1 MNAPSE
7 LALFFGRFHPVLVH
21 LPIGL
26 IILLAFLEAISRIP
40 KFKHASA
47 NNGLILALGAPL
59 SVVAAILGLLL
70 SQEGG
75 YDPKLLQLHQW
86 TGIATAVGFVVAAL
100 LYRLNLLKA
109 YRFSIYGSFVVLLV
123 ASHFGGSLT
132 HGSDYLVRYAPG
144 PFRNYFAKQR
154 SAAPAA
160 AEKSGTWLEQPVFA
174 RVVHPILEDKCS
186 ACHGPEKAKGGL
198 RVDSYESLMK
208 GGEYGPAIRAGKA
221 SDSDLVKRML
231 LPIDDDDHMP
241 PDGKPQPD
249 KDEIALIRWWV
260 DSGAKM
266 DATVEALNPPAGI
279 KSILAKRFGPPPGAP
294 PETAPAGASP
304 KPADQVTNLV
314 SQLANEL
321 DIPITF
327 LGQREPW
334 LHANPSIAGQRF
346 GDAELSKLAALGP
359 NLRWLDLGGT
369 AVTDTGLTN
378 LTRLPNLVRLHLER
392 TGVSDAGLAAILVL
406 SNLEYLNLHSTAITD
421 EGVTQLGKAQKLR
434 QLYVWQTKVTPVG
447 AKAFTSARVDEDQVR
462 QWEEEIDK
470 LRRLIREQQ
479 VTINLGTTSQPAVAK
494 ADVAKTALNANCP
507 VSGKP
512 IDPSKTSVYEGKT
525 IAFCCDNCKAKFD
538 ADPKPFVANLPSAK

>member
-26 IILLAFLEAISRIP
+26 IILLAFLEAVSRFP
-40 KFKHASA
+40 RFKHASA

-144 PFRNYFAKQR
+144 PFRNQLAKQR
-154 SAAPAA
+154 SAST
-160 AEKSGTWLEQPVFA
+160 AEKAGTWLEQPVFA
-174 RVVHPILEDKCS
+174 SVVHPILEDKCI

-208 GGEYGPAIRAGKA
+208 GGEYGPAIIAAKA

-260 DSGAKM
+260 DSGANA

-279 KSILAKRFGPPPGAP
+279 QSILAKRFGAPPVAP

-321 DIPITF
+321 EIPITF

-378 LTRLPNLVRLHLER
+378 LAQFPNLVRLHLER
-392 TGVSDAGLAAILVL
+392 TGVSDAGLSAILPL
-406 SNLEYLNLHSTAITD
+406 AHLEYLNLHSTPITD

-447 AKAFTSARVDEDQVR
+447 AKAFTTARVDEDQVR

-479 VTINLGTTSQPAVAK
+479 VTINLGTTNQPAAAK
-494 ADVAKTALNANCP
+494 ADIAKAALNANCP

-512 IDPSKTSVYEGKT
+512 VDPSKTSVYEGKT

-538 ADPKPFVANLPSAK
+538 ADPKPFLANLPSTK